1 MLSPKHRG
9 NRCSAGFISELR
21 SLERAQGRA
30 PWSGRAALREL
41 RAGEQEG
48 AAAGGSRPSA
58 SRGSR
63 SQPGQKETRPA
74 GLGGQAQGAGAGAA
88 LLGHV
93 CSAAL
98 LLLME
103 KKALPLKHSAMTPNH
118 TNIGIFILVLTLLE
132 P

>member
-9 NRCSAGFISELR
+9 NRYSAGFISELR
-21 SLERAQGRA
+21 SLERAQGRG
-30 PWSGRAALREL
+30 PG
-41 RAGEQEG
+41 
-48 AAAGGSRPSA
+48 AGGLLSGSCGL
-58 SRGSR
+58 GSR
-63 SQPGQKETRPA
+63 SEQQPEGPAQRLPGLSVPPGQKETRPA

-93 CSAAL
+93 CWAAL
-98 LLLME
+98 LLLM
-103 KKALPLKHSAMTPNH
+103 KKKTPLKHSAMTPNH